1 LLDQE
6 RLFNNVQTTN
16 RSTCGGLYEDQP
28 LCNAEIYASSV
39 AMTQKG
45 QWFTDLEALAKKEPW
60 KVLFVKAP
68 AAVNK
73 HNLSQDWFDRMM
85 HHLRC
90 IMMLR
95 YEHRPKKTTNG
106 FYPSLDPK
114 KHYYRYA
121 YDNDYYSR

>member
-1 LLDQE
+1 MVSNDQANSGRGINCSIVIGDEAVLLDQ

-28 LCNAEIYASSV
+28 LVMLIYASSV

-68 AAVNK
+68 AANK
-73 HNLSQDWFDRMM
+73 HNL
-85 HHLRC
+85 
-90 IMMLR
+90 
-95 YEHRPKKTTNG
+95 
-106 FYPSLDPK
+106 YPGLV
-114 KHYYRYA
+114 
-121 YDNDYYSR
+121 

>member
-1 LLDQE
+1 MIKELWAWNQLPIVIGDEAVLLDQE

-60 KVLFVKAP
+60 KVVCESSCCSK
-68 AAVNK
+68 
-73 HNLSQDWFDRMM
+73 
-85 HHLRC
+85 
-90 IMMLR
+90 
-95 YEHRPKKTTNG
+95 
-106 FYPSLDPK
+106 
-114 KHYYRYA
+114 
-121 YDNDYYSR
+121 